1 MKKYSD
7 IGARTPEAFE
17 ISKASR
23 ELIARIIGDDT
34 LEDKIKQ
41 RCVMATGDPSIAES
55 LRFVRDPIK
64 AGFKAL
70 DAAADIFVD
79 IHMVEAGVVKKGHSS
94 RIRTLID
101 MGQDLAAE
109 LGITRASAGVMAA
122 RDELDGSVVVI
133 GNAPTA
139 LLALC
144 EIVERGEAVPAL
156 VIGMP
161 VGFVKAAESKER
173 LRSLEIPSI
182 SNVGTRGGTP
192 LAVAAMNEIINMYH
206 MGIRV

>member
-1 MKKYSD
+1 
-7 IGARTPEAFE
+7 
-17 ISKASR
+17 
-23 ELIARIIGDDT
+23 
-34 LEDKIKQ
+34 
-41 RCVMATGDPSIAES
+41 
-55 LRFVRDPIK
+55 
-64 AGFKAL
+64 
-70 DAAADIFVD
+70 
-79 IHMVEAGVVKKGHSS
+79 MVEAGVVKKGHSS

-173 LRSLEIPSI
+173 LRSLDIPSI